1 MIGGEPE
8 ARRSRSASTRITFSA
23 KNGVCDTWKRNARSL
38 SATSSHGDAAVAV
51 ALRAVSVD
59 QRKLAEDAARPDLLE
74 GQSLGLDRDRA
85 LADDVHAVARVPDGE
100 DDVAGGEP
108 LDVVDAAEDLDRG
121 GLRHVARRYAEAQ
134 RGR

>member
-1 MIGGEPE
+1 MIGGEAE

-38 SATSSHGDAAVAV
+38 SATSSQGDAAVAV
-51 ALRAVSVD
+51 ALRA
-59 QRKLAEDAARPDLLE
+59 AASISASSPKMPPGPIFLE

-108 LDVVDAAEDLDRG
+108 LDAVDAAEDLDRG
-121 GLRHVARRYAEAQ
+121 GLGHVARRYAEAQ